1 MNILFFLKP
10 KSTLTVLET
19 SYTIRQ
25 SLEVMEKSGYT
36 AVPLIDEEGKY
47 IGPIS
52 EGDFLWFF
60 KSLGVFNIKEA
71 EKISIRTILRHRDNE
86 PIRITEDMM
95 NLIHLAKVENF
106 IPVIDDRDMFIGIV
120 TRQDIIDYFLK
131 NKMNVDIYD

>member
-47 IGPIS
+47 IGTIS

-71 EKISIRTILRHRDNE
+71 EKISISTIIRHRDNE

>member
-47 IGPIS
+47 IGTIS

-71 EKISIRTILRHRDNE
+71 EKISISTILRHRDNE

>member
-1 MNILFFLKP
+1 MIILFFLKP

-47 IGPIS
+47 IGTIS

-71 EKISIRTILRHRDNE
+71 EKISISTILRHRDNE